1 MRSKLKY
8 IIIIL
13 LLILLTGCTKIND
26 IIIEE
31 ENSVKEV
38 IKNTDNITEDNIK
51 DSYNY
56 IVNNLNNINNKEV
69 LKNIIYNNKYIEL
82 LTKDIE
88 DNELYEFSLNVNNY
102 IIKRTKDNKKKI
114 TSMIEEINCNLD
126 LIVNNIYDNYYHNIL
141 VDKINS
147 DIEDK
152 VLGDVKDP
160 KMVNKDSISKALK
173 YINIH
178 LDNIYENEET
188 LEKTIY
194 YSSFLYRLSKDT
206 NTLIEEISSKTVEY
220 VKSNNPNTYQII
232 KTDFKRID
240 DNKIEELISIIE
252 GR

>member
-13 LLILLTGCTKIND
+13 LLILLTGCTKIDD
-26 IIIEE
+26 IIAEE
-31 ENSVKEV
+31 ENSVKEA

-56 IVNNLNNINNKEV
+56 IVNNLNNVNNKEV
-69 LKNIIYNNKYIEL
+69 LKNIIYNSKYIEL

-126 LIVNNIYDNYYHNIL
+126 LIVNNIYDNYYHNTL

-152 VLGDVKDP
+152 VLGDVNDP
-160 KMVNKDSISKALK
+160 KMVNKDNISKALK
-173 YINIH
+173 YINVH

-232 KTDFKRID
+232 KTDLKRID

>member
-13 LLILLTGCTKIND
+13 LLIFLTGCTKIDD
-26 IIIEE
+26 IINDE
-31 ENSVKEV
+31 ENSVKEA

-56 IVNNLNNINNKEV
+56 IVNNLNNVNNKEV

-114 TSMIEEINCNLD
+114 TSMIEEINDNLD
-126 LIVNNIYDNYYHNIL
+126 LIVNNIYDNYYHNTL

-152 VLGDVKDP
+152 VLGDVNDP
-160 KMVNKDSISKALK
+160 KMVNKDNISKALK

-188 LEKTIY
+188 LEKTVY

-232 KTDFKRID
+232 KTDLKRID